1 MDIKLHFLRIK
12 HVHDT
17 QGFSSMQ
24 PLQSSR
30 QSYTMAHIALNII
43 SIDTHGKTTLFKQ
56 ILKGGKFDPGLK
68 ALDARLIK
76 KAPQVHAGL
85 FYYRL

>member
-30 QSYTMAHIALNII
+30 QSYAIAHIALHII

-68 ALDARLIK
+68 ALVARLIK
-76 KAPQVHAGL
+76 KSPASPCGAFL
-85 FYYRL
+85 L